1 MMKNQLFRLMLVVML
16 FSVVS
21 CSDDD
26 DSRNLTDITTLNML
40 NEQNGRTTLGNSDV
54 YINKANNFRTNSC
67 VIAELGKSKD
77 IGSAVTPKVGEG
89 LAREV
94 AVVSS
99 HLYQAFDEDAVR
111 SFPSGEWAVAVGAIY
126 YQFYV
131 ESLITEGEGT
141 VGATVKFAPVT
152 PPSNELPDYGHLF
165 GEVNWSGDE
174 ASIQLPND
182 AEFFY
187 YSDISEAFD
196 VTTDRGKLTM
206 KLIQAPS
213 YNNYIS
219 KGDYNIFVRRG
230 KVYTKIVVRI
240 N

>member
-1 MMKNQLFRLMLVVML
+1 MNQLFRLMLVVIL

-26 DSRNLTDITTLNML
+26 NSQNLTDITTLNML

-94 AVVSS
+94 AVVSN

-111 SFPSGEWAVAVGAIY
+111 SFPSGEWAAAVGAVY

-131 ESLITEGEGT
+131 ESFITEGE
-141 VGATVKFAPVT
+141 ATST
-152 PPSNELPDYGHLF
+152 PASLSASTNFQFSIPS
-165 GEVNWSGDE
+165 
-174 ASIQLPND
+174 
-182 AEFFY
+182 
-187 YSDISEAFD
+187 
-196 VTTDRGKLTM
+196 
-206 KLIQAPS
+206 
-213 YNNYIS
+213 
-219 KGDYNIFVRRG
+219 
-230 KVYTKIVVRI
+230 
-240 N
+240 